1 MNAMPDDENSQV
13 FGANCLTCTA
23 TPAPPAGADNH
34 LSIPNNSLGDY
45 YSVTNQSF
53 VCGQGAGQQQ
63 LSVRTGDHTTQVAD
77 NQCTIV
83 IGEIVVRSQTN
94 QIVINAA
101 THIELITIENTLIET
116 SNPNLSEEAAL
127 NQAFARMYSETH
139 LRLDQKGKLLEVV
152 NLPVILSKWEQTK
165 AEMRSIEKEVPA
177 LQNIIQLNDEIFATP
192 EKVKLAIEHN
202 EFFNIYF
209 HLIYGEELPAAG
221 LRRKHRNLFN
231 SADVSWHYFAE
242 AVPDSPDD
250 DVFTDVEIRGAPMGL
265 MSEEWINE
273 AYGKFEIKG
282 RPQLNPRLM
291 EKGDYRFES
300 ASGKLLKA
308 RLVKEEIA
316 HPKFL
321 YGIMIYELKS
331 DDHNE

>member
-1 MNAMPDDENSQV
+1 MNTFERHNTSGNGDDRVIRFRQPFS
-13 FGANCLTCTA
+13 AKYTLTIT
-23 TPAPPAGADNH
+23 TDILAGYFP
-34 LSIPNNSLGDY
+34 I
-45 YSVTNQSF
+45 
-53 VCGQGAGQQQ
+53 
-63 LSVRTGDHTTQVAD
+63 
-77 NQCTIV
+77 
-83 IGEIVVRSQTN
+83 QTKA
-94 QIVINAA
+94 QIRWALRVINVNNYGHAE
-101 THIELITIENTLIET
+101 IELITIENRLIET
-116 SNPNLSEEAAL
+116 SNPNLSEVAAL

-139 LRLDQKGKLLEVV
+139 VRLDQKGKLLEVV

-273 AYGKFEIKG
+273 AYGKFEIEG